1 MSFSYW
7 MNEGLVVVIADI
19 IQNIDAEKI
28 QAYLKSNDTFELLT
42 EDEYEEW
49 MRDFHHADNQDRLE
63 MLEEFFRDDD
73 PNLAALIANSDEKH
87 LLSCGNDGDDKYF
100 LLYRPS
106 YPWERDENEC
116 ITEES
121 ARQHV
126 LNVITQFTFNDID
139 ASEIEKQIDY
149 IYEVGIG
156 N

>member
-1 MSFSYW
+1 